1 MNGCFNLKTILN
13 VCKKECEHLGN
24 IKNVA
29 DLEKAQEELQKEM
42 EGGEY
47 TISTYGKDSEEWKEA
62 KSNLVEKKKELSRQ
76 IELSLSFVE
85 LGEILNNSEGDKI
98 WKENEEVRR
107 RESVANQLPTIAEE
121 EIEKIQE
128 R

>member
-1 MNGCFNLKTILN
+1 M
-13 VCKKECEHLGN
+13 GN